1 MFVGGGVD
9 VVFECVGSPETV
21 DVALR
26 IAKPLGSVVIAGTVA
41 KMNVDWAPVFAKEL
55 QVLGTFGCGVEEING
70 EKRDTFDIAVEMLQK
85 QDFSEL
91 LTHRFRI
98 EEYRKA
104 LWAAI
109 NKKR

>member
-55 QVLGTFGCGVEEING
+55 SVIGTFGCGIEEVSG
-70 EKRDTFDIAVEMLQK
+70 EKRNAFDIAVEMLQK
-85 QDFSEL
+85 Q
-91 LTHRFRI
+91 TFRSF
-98 EEYRKA
+98 
-104 LWAAI
+104 
-109 NKKR
+109 